1 MDLNGF
7 EFLLNGFEWI
17 WWRVVSGE
25 GLGGWV
31 WVVVRGEVVRGGAAG
46 GAGGEG
52 MGKTHKMRD
61 LEFARRSIGSTGSH
75 GSRTLAF
82 HTRRGPGDDK
92 FRPHADLLT

>member
-31 WVVVRGEVVRGGAAG
+31 WVVVRGWVKHIKCVIWN
-46 GAGGEG
+46 
-52 MGKTHKMRD
+52 
-61 LEFARRSIGSTGSH
+61 S
-75 GSRTLAF
+75 
-82 HTRRGPGDDK
+82 PGDPSD
-92 FRPHADLLT
+92 PPDPTDLGP